1 MEGYW
6 MRADRRVI
14 HVLTV
19 IVLCLL
25 GATSVQHSIRVAAQ
39 GQASLVGRAVLPA
52 ETLTNGPKAGSALG
66 QNPIGGLKLPF
77 NGQPVGSFSG
87 IFPGAYRNTWFALT
101 NGVFNSPQNSGDYL
115 LRIYTVEVDMFTGRG
130 GSGSVRVLDSLDL
143 TDPERKAG
151 KNIKNGAS
159 SGRQLTGADFN
170 PRAFY
175 QAGDGS
181 FWIAESSGP
190 SLMHFNGRGQLLDT
204 PIPLDGAVQG
214 LSALPQDGT
223 LVVALRP
230 GNGGTVMFRTFDAGA
245 KAVSG
250 EIGSYPLTVGAS
262 VSEAIMIGAR
272 QAVVIEQDGQQ
283 NQGAK
288 LKRIFLA
295 DFGANPANKTLLAD
309 LLNIADPSNIST
321 AQVFNQPDNAF
332 GLGATFKF
340 PFADVSAVYPRNAQT
355 LVVVNNNDVPFGA
368 GRSSGEADD
377 TEWIAIQIGQPLNF
391 EQGFRTLP

>member
-6 MRADRRVI
+6 MRTGQRVRNTI

-25 GATSVQHSIRVAAQ
+25 SATFVQRAIRVGAQ
-39 GQASLVGRAVLPA
+39 AQASLVGRAVLPA
-52 ETLTNGPKAGSALG
+52 ETLANGPKAGSALG

-87 IFPGAYRNTWFALT
+87 IFPGSYRNTWFALT

-115 LRIYTVEVDMFTGRG
+115 LRIYTVEVDMFTGNG

-181 FWIAESSGP
+181 FWIAESSTP

-214 LSALPQDGT
+214 LSALPDGT
-223 LVVALRP
+223 LVIALRA
-230 GNGGTVMFRTFDAGA
+230 GNSGAVTLRTVDAGA
-245 KAVSG
+245 KAIGG
-250 EIGSYPLTVGAS
+250 EIGSYPVTGGAN
-262 VSEAIMIGAR
+262 VSELIMIGAR
-272 QAVVIEQDGQQ
+272 QAVVIEQDSQQ
-283 NQGAK
+283 NQRARIK
-288 LKRIFLA
+288 QIFLA
-295 DFGANPANKTLLAD
+295 DFNANPANKILLAD
-309 LLNIADPSNIST
+309 LLNIADPANIST
-321 AQVFNQPDNAF
+321 AVTPPDNTF

-340 PFADVSAVYPRNAQT
+340 PFADVSGVYPRNAQT

-368 GRSSGEADD
+368 GRSSEEADD
-377 TEWIAIQIGQPLNF
+377 TEWIAIQIGQPLNL
-391 EQGFRTLP
+391 EPGFRALP